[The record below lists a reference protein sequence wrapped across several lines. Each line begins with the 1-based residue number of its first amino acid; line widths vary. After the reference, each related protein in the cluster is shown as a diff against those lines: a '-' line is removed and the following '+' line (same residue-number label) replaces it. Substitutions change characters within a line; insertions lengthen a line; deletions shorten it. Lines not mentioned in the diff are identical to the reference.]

1 MEQAIEALT
10 VIRFIG
16 GKEAVDAADR
26 CADVIVKLGDA
37 ISGGTAT
44 PDRVDEL
51 LQEMNKGRHH
61 LVDVARAELDVDPRP
76 FRRRRG
82 PNRLGTSADRI
93 ALLERP
99 EASGEPSRV
108 TR

>member
-44 PDRVDEL
+44 PDRVAEL
-51 LQEMNKGRHH
+51 LQEMNKDAITLSTWPEPNSTLT
-61 LVDVARAELDVDPRP
+61 LVPSDAGTAQTGSGHPLIGSPCWNDLRPAASRA
-76 FRRRRG
+76 
-82 PNRLGTSADRI
+82 A
-93 ALLERP
+93 
-99 EASGEPSRV
+99 
-108 TR
+108 